1 MGLLSLG
8 VNSVHQ
14 LEAMQPGTESD
25 STRPGTTVASQLSCF
40 KMKEGASEKKHF
52 NTFYTTYRTAEEDE
66 DAVKVK
72 FERVNKFAGKSSFL
86 SYVPTGK
93 TAKSHIDERTMESAW
108 NAH

>member
-1 MGLLSLG
+1 
-8 VNSVHQ
+8 
-14 LEAMQPGTESD
+14 MQPPGTESD

-40 KMKEGASEKKHF
+40 KMKEGASEKKPF

-86 SYVPTGK
+86 SYVPTSK
-93 TAKSHIDERTMESAW
+93 TANPKTHIDERTMEAAW